1 MSPAG
6 KFKVWIVW
14 AEDSPDSYER
24 QHGIVD
30 AFETKAQAYARKERL
45 EKMLAAAKRRVERYL
60 SAEGTEPPKH
70 HGVVGELVSRF
81 GVNARVWVHPLPVTR
96 AVAGAKR

>member
-1 MSPAG
+1 MSLSG
-6 KFKVWIVW
+6 KFTVWLVW
-14 AEDSPDSYER
+14 VDDNGSYEPDSD
-24 QHGIVD
+24 IID
-30 AFETKAQAYARKERL
+30 AFETEAQAYARKERL
-45 EKMLAAAKRRVERYL
+45 EKMLAAAKRRSERYL

-96 AVAGAKR
+96 GTPEAR